1 MFLTN
6 QVPVV
11 YLQLLIAQFTKM
23 ESVPFALK
31 DTSSITINASDCLQ
45 NAQKQTQMDFVLN
58 VKKDSQLLMVFA

>member
-23 ESVPFALK
+23 KSVPFALK
-31 DTSSITINASDCLQ
+31 DTSSTTINASDCLQ